1 MDRLERLKLLF
12 EDDNSLLSLDTHLNP
27 VLPNH
32 APVPEVDSGTAT
44 QVQSQ
49 REPSSQPTPFA
60 PDPPPVMETN
70 SDEEAD
76 EYLAA
81 CIRTAE
87 RREQETLQKALRN
100 ASLITTSKAGR
111 KCRNREQ
118 SQGCKARSP
127 SKMMFETPAA
137 PLSACFCPLLAVSKL
152 PYKFIRS
159 EASEPIAERFFN
171 HGKFWNRRWDL

>member
-12 EDDNSLLSLDTHLNP
+12 EDDTSLPSPATHLGP
-27 VLPNH
+27 VLPPS
-32 APVPEVDSGTAT
+32 PVPEVESGTAT
-44 QVQSQ
+44 QVQPQ
-49 REPSSQPTPFA
+49 HESSSLPTPLG
-60 PDPPPVMETN
+60 PDPPSV
-70 SDEEAD
+70 SDDEAD

-87 RREQETLQKALRN
+87 RREQETRQKALRN
-100 ASLITTSKAGR
+100 ASLITTGKAGR
-111 KCRNREQ
+111 KGRNREQ

-127 SKMMFETPAA
+127 SKLMLET

-152 PYKFIRS
+152 PYRFIRS
-159 EASEPIAERFFN
+159 EASEPIADRFFN